1 MKRAAALAAILVV
14 AAVASAAEGW
24 GQTAELIPEEA
35 GNRDRIGAAV
45 HLRNGTAVVGAPMHA
60 PSGGART
67 GAAFVYVGANGSWS
81 VLQRLTATDGR
92 DGDRFGNALD
102 RQDGTIVVGA
112 SHGEKRAG
120 EGPGA
125 AYTFERTAE
134 GWREQA
140 RLDAGTGDDDA
151 FGADVAIAGDRLIV
165 GAPRATLGGVRSGAA
180 YVFARDGSGWS
191 RTATL
196 RPDAPEAGQQF
207 GASVALQ
214 GPTAVVGAPTTDTPA
229 GTDSGAVTV
238 FADAATGWT
247 RQTTLIPSG
256 PADAAIF
263 GSAVAIDGETLV
275 VGAPN
280 DAGGGSA
287 TVFVRRGSSWQ
298 RQAEL
303 SPTSGERDRYGTSVS
318 VDGDRLAVGA
328 PHQDPGTGTRAGAV
342 HLHERSGGSWHR
354 LVRRVGRSSIA
365 FAEFGTSASIDGDRL
380 LVGAPAHPQGDIQPG
395 AAFVFDASEP
405 ATTSDDGGSG
415 DGGGDGDG
423 DGESTPGP
431 GLAVVAAAAG
441 LAWIAAARRD

>member
-1 MKRAAALAAILVV
+1 MKRAVALAALLVV
-14 AAVASAAEGW
+14 AAVASGAEGW
-24 GQTAELIPEEA
+24 GQTAELIPDEA
-35 GNRDRIGAAV
+35 GNRDRIGTAV

-60 PSGGART
+60 PDGGART
-67 GAAFVYVGANGSWS
+67 GAVFVYVGGNGSWS
-81 VLQRLTATDGR
+81 ELQRLTATDGR
-92 DGDRFGNALD
+92 DGDRFGDVVD
-102 RQDGTIVVGA
+102 RQGETIVVGA
-112 SHGEKRAG
+112 SHGEKRTG

-151 FGADVAIAGDRLIV
+151 FGADVAIAGDRLVV
-165 GAPRATLGGVRSGAA
+165 GAPRATLSGVRSGAA

-196 RPDAPEAGQQF
+196 TPDSPEAHQLF
-207 GASVALQ
+207 GSSVALQ
-214 GPTAVVGAPTTDTPA
+214 GPTAVVGAPATDTPA

-238 FADAATGWT
+238 FADTATGWT

-256 PADAAIF
+256 QADAAIF
-263 GSAVAIDGETLV
+263 GTDVALDGETLV

-280 DAGGGSA
+280 DAGGGSV
-287 TVFVRRGSSWQ
+287 TVFARQGSTWQ
-298 RQAEL
+298 RQATL

-318 VDGDRLAVGA
+318 IDGDRLAVGA

-342 HLHERSGGSWHR
+342 HLHERSDGSWDR
-354 LVRRVGRSSIA
+354 LVRRIGDASIA
-365 FAEFGTSASIDGDRL
+365 FAEFGTSASIDGDGL
-380 LVGAPAHPQGDIQPG
+380 LVGAPAHPQGEIQPG

-405 ATTSDDGGSG
+405 AEKMDDDGGSG
-415 DGGGDGDG
+415 DDGG

-431 GLAVVAAAAG
+431 GPAVVAAAAG
-441 LAWIAAARRD
+441 VAWVLRAWRD